1 MFYKTH
7 ADIDPIME
15 QYILIV
21 SGTNNI
27 YALDIEEI
35 NQFVGEINDYID
47 NGIKDLERLT
57 IPEFV
62 RTLEK
67 EVA

>member
-1 MFYKTH
+1 
-7 ADIDPIME
+7 ME
-15 QYILIV
+15 QYILSV
-21 SGTNNI
+21 SRANNI

>member
-1 MFYKTH
+1 MLYKTH
-7 ADIDPIME
+7 ADIDTVME
-15 QYILIV
+15 QYILSV
-21 SGTNNI
+21 SRANNI

-35 NQFVGEINDYID
+35 NQFVGQINDYID

>member
-1 MFYKTH
+1 MLYKTH

-15 QYILIV
+15 QYILNV
-21 SGTNNI
+21 SRANNI

>member
-1 MFYKTH
+1 MLYKTH
-7 ADIDPIME
+7 ADIDPVME
-15 QYILIV
+15 QYILSV
-21 SGTNNI
+21 SRANNI